1 MRDLPE
7 VAATSL
13 SHSTV
18 PVVVTP
24 STVEELA
31 KVAAPAHPAKTLP
44 QPVGT
49 STPTKSAV
57 SSRAELSGVQNSKVR
72 VVVDLASS
80 EEDYTEVRSNGN

>member
-1 MRDLPE
+1 LRDLPE

-44 QPVGT
+44 QP
-49 STPTKSAV
+49 
-57 SSRAELSGVQNSKVR
+57 
-72 VVVDLASS
+72 
-80 EEDYTEVRSNGN
+80 